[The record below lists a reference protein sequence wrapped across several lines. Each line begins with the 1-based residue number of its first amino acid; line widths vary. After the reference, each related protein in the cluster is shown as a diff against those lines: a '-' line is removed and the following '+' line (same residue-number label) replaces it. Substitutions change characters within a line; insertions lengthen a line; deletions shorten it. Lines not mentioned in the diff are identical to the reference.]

1 MRSYEAAAALV
12 PDRLLGAI
20 RGRLTRDRA
29 LRTLDTGARA
39 DYDAR
44 VRRDA
49 SAPANTQPTR

>member
-20 RGRLTRDRA
+20 RGRFTRNRVPH
-29 LRTLDTGARA
+29 TLDTAARA
-39 DYDAR
+39 GYDAR

-49 SAPANTQPTR
+49 AAPEPNGNR